1 MRMIAALAVTL
12 TLLGACARNE
22 TVEPPVEL
30 GNFKLGFAVVV
41 ADGVQKVPISRD
53 ADPEDWKRSV
63 KAALDTRLKRY
74 EGEKFFNLGVSV
86 DAYALAPP
94 GIPLVVSPKS
104 ALVVSVTVWD
114 DAAQAKLNEKPEQ
127 FTIFEGLDGETLVGS
142 GLTRS
147 AEEQMAALSFNAA
160 RRIERYLAD
169 NPQWFG
175 LPPKPE
181 TTAAPAN

>member
-1 MRMIAALAVTL
+1 MRLIAALAISL
-12 TLLGACARNE
+12 SFLAACARNE
-22 TVEPPVEL
+22 VVEPPVEL

-63 KAALDTRLKRY
+63 TEALNARLKRY

-114 DAAQAKLNEKPEQ
+114 DAAGTKLQEKPEQ
-127 FTIFEGLDGETLVGS
+127 FTVFEGLDGDTLIGS
-142 GLTRS
+142 GLTKT
-147 AEEQMAALSFNAA
+147 AEEQMATLSFNAA
-160 RRIERYLAD
+160 KRIERYLAE

-175 LPPKPE
+175 LPPKPARTE
-181 TTAAPAN
+181 AAAN

>member
-1 MRMIAALAVTL
+1 MRLIAALAMSL

-30 GNFKLGFAVVV
+30 GDFKLGFAVVV

-53 ADPEDWKRSV
+53 ADPEDWKRVLKES
-63 KAALDTRLKRY
+63 LDARLKRY
-74 EGEKFFNLGVSV
+74 EGGKFYNLGVSV

-114 DAAQAKLNEKPEQ
+114 DAAQAKLNAEPEQ
-127 FTIFEGLDGETLVGS
+127 FTIFEGLDGETLMGS
-142 GLTRS
+142 GLTRT
-147 AEEQMAALSFNAA
+147 ADEQMAALSFNAA

-175 LPPKPE
+175 LPPKPGR
-181 TTAAPAN
+181 AAPSAN